1 MDYHS
6 GVKSNKSNI
15 SLHFSQVNS
24 YKEVSLSLSGS
35 EKSQNASWNISF
47 AFVYNKRIMSFVRS
61 KFKLAFC
68 KRAQIPWKKVYTVR
82 CSLVNS
88 VGQV

>member
-24 YKEVSLSLSGS
+24 YKEVSLSL
-35 EKSQNASWNISF
+35 EVKSL
-47 AFVYNKRIMSFVRS
+47 KM
-61 KFKLAFC
+61 
-68 KRAQIPWKKVYTVR
+68 PPET
-82 CSLVNS
+82 SLLHLFIIKE
-88 VGQV
+88 